1 MLTILGILSAIVFT
15 GYVIDGIVR
24 KNNYIIDQ
32 KQNKIGGLE
41 AKYNETQE
49 FFSGNY
55 TCYEPECEVPS
66 LQETIPLLFN
76 ETAFIIN
83 ALEGE
88 IS

>member
-49 FFSGNY
+49 FFSGN
-55 TCYEPECEVPS
+55 
-66 LQETIPLLFN
+66 
-76 ETAFIIN
+76 
-83 ALEGE
+83 
-88 IS
+88 